1 MKKEALAIL
10 FLSTLGFS
18 QSLDSYFEILKQNNP
33 TLKSLKNSIY
43 IDRQKTKLSSTWE
56 NPNLSLGVNDLLLD
70 DFSKRNIEPMQT
82 QSLSLSQKIPTNSKL
97 SISESISKTKEAIS
111 KELYKDGVLKL
122 ESSLAFE
129 IYNYQI
135 LKKKIALYNRYI
147 KNIKKINS
155 IHLEHLS
162 ISQVPQTKI
171 EETNIVK
178 NQLLIKRNI
187 LKRELKTTKF
197 KIQKLLFTK
206 PKSISISLNMR
217 KNISIDIYSHPLIKA
232 YKLKQRK
239 AYQNLK
245 LKRAKKVPD
254 VKLKVG
260 YFQREDRSDYLSVGL
275 SLPLP
280 VRGREES
287 DIQIALR
294 ELDNTKLALK
304 DIKNSFS
311 QEVSIYKEQ
320 LKEAKKNYYLIKNT
334 LLPNQK
340 EIGKLL
346 ENEVYTKN
354 KSTTSLVQNLN
365 SIIALELQALEQ
377 QKEYFLAYSKLI
389 YFMGRI

>member
-1 MKKEALAIL
+1 MKKEVLAVL
-10 FLSTLGFS
+10 FLLTLGFS

-56 NPNLSLGVNDLLLD
+56 NPNLSIGVNDLLLD
-70 DFSKRNIEPMQT
+70 NFSKRNIEPMQT
-82 QSLSLSQKIPTNSKL
+82 QSIILSQKIPTNSKL
-97 SISESISKTKEAIS
+97 NIAESISKTKEAIS
-111 KELYKDGVLKL
+111 KELYKDSVLKL

-135 LKKKIALYNRYI
+135 LKKKIALYSKYI
-147 KNIKKINS
+147 KNIGYIKSIYIKQISTLKLPIIKIK
-155 IHLEHLS
+155 E
-162 ISQVPQTKI
+162 I
-171 EETNIVK
+171 EILK
-178 NQLLIKRNI
+178 NQFVIKRNI
-187 LKRELKTTKF
+187 LKRELKTVKF

-206 PKSISISLNMR
+206 TKTISTSLSMK
-217 KNISIDIYSHPLIKA
+217 KNISLDINSHPLIKA
-232 YKLKQRK
+232 YKLKQKK

-245 LKRAKKVPD
+245 LKRAKKIPD
-254 VKLKVG
+254 IKLKVG
-260 YFQREDRSDYLSVGL
+260 YFQREGRNDYLSVGV
-275 SLPLP
+275 SIALPI
-280 VRGREES
+280 RGREES

-346 ENEVYTKN
+346 ENEIYTQN

-377 QKEYFLAYSKLI
+377 QKEYFFAYSKLI